1 MLHNNTISEIKIS
14 TNPGVE
20 YEIALF
26 YKLLPVGGAEAGSVM
41 AAIKTRSDCQKIID
55 IISITNE
62 KIILREVQSRG
73 LSLVDVSFE
82 TQNDD
87 VGPADIVLYVQHL
100 SGKSRKIGL
109 SVKYANTC
117 TLNVTGRKFITDLQ
131 ISKIKNRYVSYYVP
145 KYKADMAARFGD
157 ASNWHRKTSTVTD
170 EVIDEIRDAVIEN
183 WKNVPDKVALLSNLF
198 HADSPIEFWVVSY
211 KNTGYTL
218 RTVPQTVD
226 MKRAQ
231 DVVVRKY
238 QTSYVAFYLDD
249 IRVAHMQV
257 KFNNGF
263 IESNF
268 NHKGLRKRKTPDFI
282 VDGLEF
288 IYGQPFGSWNF
299 SVEE

>member
-1 MLHNNTISEIKIS
+1 MLHNNTISEIKTS

-26 YKLLPVGGAEAGSVM
+26 YKLLPAGSGEAAQVM
-41 AAIKTRSDCQKIID
+41 SAIKSRVDCQKIVG
-55 IISITNE
+55 IIGLTDES
-62 KIILREVQSRG
+62 IILREVQKLG
-73 LSLVDVSFE
+73 VALVDVSFE

-87 VGPADIVLYVQHL
+87 VGPADIVLYVEDGA
-100 SGKSRKIGL
+100 GKPKRIGL
-109 SVKYANTC
+109 SVKFANTC

-131 ISKIKNRYVSYYVP
+131 IARIKNRYISHYVP
-145 KYKADMAARFGD
+145 KYKADMAARFGN

-211 KNTGYTL
+211 RNTGYSL

-231 DVVVRKY
+231 DVEVRKY
-238 QTSYVAFYLDD
+238 QTSYVAFYLDNV
-249 IRVAHMQV
+249 RVAHMQV

-268 NHKGLRKRKTPDFI
+268 NHKGLRKRKAPDFI